1 MKPQNTSEL
10 SKIGTRRGKKIPPQ
24 NIAYFGQVLSLKK
37 MNWILPCVSTTYML
51 FCQEQ
56 AGGKKSS
63 QAHNPNGVYFR
74 NALLI
79 QAHKKKRRIY
89 GGKFWYRKKL
99 QIE

>member
-1 MKPQNTSEL
+1 
-10 SKIGTRRGKKIPPQ
+10 
-24 NIAYFGQVLSLKK
+24 
-37 MNWILPCVSTTYML
+37 ML

-79 QAHKKKRRIY
+79 QAHKKKEEFMGGNFGTEKNCKSNDERTTPCKHLVAFPLKVVCIFKSKQIYFKNSRR
-89 GGKFWYRKKL
+89 K
-99 QIE
+99 